1 MIKGSRRIFSW
12 DCFVCSLSLY
22 SRNNT
27 IICFLFHKKFLSLF
41 DNIFLSL
48 TTFSLKYFPSDV
60 CLLKSEWLLSIVTK
74 VFCSVYECTL
84 VQSSEDC
91 LCCTGSAWSQHNS
104 DSVRSQGGSGLRIL
118 WLCLESVQHKMSSS
132 ILLLSARQ
140 QITNFLCWF
149 LVIGHHLI
157 VQIWQNIWETTM
169 GNKWC
174 CNSDWHHAF
183 KFVTNIETMS
193 DWKVCW

>member
-84 VQSSEDC
+84 VQSSED
-91 LCCTGSAWSQHNS
+91 LYRLGLVSTQHRFCQKS
-104 DSVRSQGGSGLRIL
+104 RRIRPEDPL
-118 WLCLESVQHKMSSS
+118 VVSWVCPTQDVFFNTSFVCQTTNNKLFVLVSCYWTSSYCS
-132 ILLLSARQ
+132 NMAK
-140 QITNFLCWF
+140 
-149 LVIGHHLI
+149 HL
-157 VQIWQNIWETTM
+157 
-169 GNKWC
+169 GNNNGKQ
-174 CNSDWHHAF
+174 
-183 KFVTNIETMS
+183 V
-193 DWKVCW
+193 VLQ